1 MGDVNGRTSWRRSRI
16 LGALAL
22 AATLPACGAALNEQ
36 AGGGA
41 PPANEA
47 MTVTLRLIAFQPES
61 VTVPAGTTV
70 TWANA
75 DGVDHTVTSG
85 TVSQAAGS
93 VTTSTDGRFDS
104 GVLPGGGRYS
114 FTFSTAGTYT
124 YFCALHP
131 ATMRGQIIVA

>member
-1 MGDVNGRTSWRRSRI
+1 MLS
-16 LGALAL
+16 
-22 AATLPACGAALNEQ
+22 ACGAALNEE

-47 MTVTLRLIAFQPES
+47 MTVALRLITFQPENL
-61 VTVPAGTTV
+61 TVPAGTAV

-104 GVLPGGGRYS
+104 GILAGGGRYS
-114 FTFSTAGTYT
+114 FTFSTPGTYA

-131 ATMRGQIIVA
+131 ATMRGQIVVS

>member
-1 MGDVNGRTSWRRSRI
+1 M

-22 AATLPACGAALNEQ
+22 AAMLSACGATINGEAD
-36 AGGGA
+36 GGA
-41 PPANEA
+41 PPANEST
-47 MTVTLRLIAFQPES
+47 TVTLRLLTFQPE
-61 VTVPAGTTV
+61 VLTVPAGTAV

-85 TVSQAAGS
+85 TVSPAAGS

-104 GVLPGGGRYS
+104 GILAGGGRYS
-114 FTFSTAGTYT
+114 FTFSTPGTYA

-131 ATMRGQIIVA
+131 ATMRGQITVT